1 MSFYRLGSRLTQS
14 RKTVSANHPIPDLGG
29 IFVSD
34 TAERTAAEPKWF
46 MQIQCLTD
54 AVIDIAN
61 SNVAV
66 LGANLSNT
74 ATAVSLKAG
83 TTIYGVFPRFK
94 LASGTVMAYYGTD

>member
-1 MSFYRLGSRLTQS
+1 MSQIRFGSRVAQS
-14 RKTVSANHPIPDLGG
+14 QKTASINAPIPDFGG

-34 TAERTAAEPKWF
+34 TTERTSTNPKWF
-46 MQIQCLTD
+46 TQIQCLTD

-66 LGANLSNT
+66 TGANLSNT
-74 ATAVSLKAG
+74 ATAVALKAG
-83 TTIYGVFPRFK
+83 TIIYGIFPRFK